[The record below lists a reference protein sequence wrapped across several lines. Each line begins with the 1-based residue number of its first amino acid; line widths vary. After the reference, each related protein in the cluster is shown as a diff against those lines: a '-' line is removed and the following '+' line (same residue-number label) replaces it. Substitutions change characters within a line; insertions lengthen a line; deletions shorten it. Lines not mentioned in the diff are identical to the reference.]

1 MITYLMKTRNEQA
14 GQKVNLQVT
23 GQKRKT
29 MDATLE
35 DRRDYLVQRMNEKPA
50 HHKQQDVMGR
60 HTDSLTREDGEIK
73 ALAVMITQMA
83 VIMKGHR
90 RTHM

>member
-1 MITYLMKTRNEQA
+1 MMIFLMNTKNKHV
-14 GQKVNLQVT
+14 GLKVNLQVT
-23 GQKRKT
+23 YQKRQT

-35 DRRDYLVQRMNEKPA
+35 DRKDYLVQRMIKRPA

-73 ALAVMITQMA
+73 ALAVMITQMV
-83 VIMKGHR
+83 VIM
-90 RTHM
+90 